1 MRTRWTSDKSVPF
14 LAENYF
20 GGSSHVFASFVVWV
34 SGMRNTLW
42 AQGTGRLTEDEV
54 VARIEA
60 DCAAITSLL
69 NDRSRGRFLFNSV
82 TPNAIDA
89 TLFAHLSALL
99 KDWDGNW
106 ALTPRTATG
115 PILSYLSDVRK
126 HLKI

>member
-1 MRTRWTSDKSVPF
+1 MPF
-14 LAENYF
+14 LAENYL

-42 AQGTGRLTEDEV
+42 AQGTGRFTEDEV

-60 DCAAITSLL
+60 DCAAITALL
-69 NDRSRGRFLFNSV
+69 NERSRGRFLFNSV
-82 TPNAIDA
+82 TPNPIDA
-89 TLFAHLSALL
+89 TLFSHLSALL
-99 KDWDGNW
+99 KEWDGNW

-115 PILSYLSDVRK
+115 PILSYLSDMRE